1 MRDIS
6 NAVENVIIFEVIMV
20 RWISPGVWIQI
31 ETLLF
36 KRDWETRRK
45 ALELET
51 ILESLRY

>member
-36 KRDWETRRK
+36 KRETRRK